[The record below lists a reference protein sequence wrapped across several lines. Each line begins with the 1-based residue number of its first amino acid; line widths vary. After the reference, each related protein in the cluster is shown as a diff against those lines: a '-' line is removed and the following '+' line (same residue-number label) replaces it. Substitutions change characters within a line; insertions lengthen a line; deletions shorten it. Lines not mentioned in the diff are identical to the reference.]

1 MGLLNSSDIQNP
13 ADDRHNE
20 SGMALVT
27 ALLATTILLA
37 LGVAIVFSSTMDT
50 VTTKNAR
57 VSEQAFFAADAGIGI
72 ARKAMAK
79 AFEDRLSKLK
89 TDLAAKTVSL
99 YSNTP
104 DPTDPTHN
112 FPIVQVLPDPDT
124 TDGQS
129 CSFYSD
135 IITNAV
141 SLSNDTTRNTKMYNL
156 NGTSFTVAFSPFSGK
171 LDLIRTPGNASK
183 AVQSMVFRYT
193 VTVTGRTDAGGTATV
208 SETGRVTS
216 DLTLTTKS
224 TITNTRNFSFSG
236 FGAFFDY
243 GDTQANAPLA
253 SGTFSGPVHTNT
265 HFAFLSSRSVAFRN
279 VVSQVDDK
287 MRYDDTSTTNPNHAI
302 PTADITG
309 IDISAEGYKQTDP
322 VPLPANEFS
331 QEYAVINSTGI
342 TDLKSDGTPVDPPG
356 AMPTSPATVFDSSGR
371 VTAAALQINLRNASG
386 NKPTISGSSIA
397 QGVYISSTDG
407 TTIGGSGIYVQ
418 GDASDIQLYA
428 DTNGDQVYVI
438 KQGSTTTTVT
448 TSFSN
453 NTTTIT
459 TGSSTRTLT
468 GVFKDKADPN
478 VIKNGAMLYVN
489 GAISKLRGGKDSSGT
504 KPAVSAS
511 TRLTI
516 TAQGDITVA
525 GDLKYAQ
532 PVSNSDGSPVSG
544 IGSITNV
551 LGIFTNDGNVNLAPE
566 STYVGGSGLSL
577 EMNAAV
583 VSFNANTSNDGGQ
596 IKGSIVFTGSTT
608 PGTNDRWRLVG
619 SRVQSKINSI
629 GYNFR
634 DIYFDTRFQGGTFAP
649 PFFPGTTYKL
659 AAVPTSTDITIASF
673 STPAA
678 SAMSGFRTNK

>member
-1 MGLLNSSDIQNP
+1 MGLLNLSDIQKP
-13 ADDRHNE
+13 ASDRQNE
-20 SGMALVT
+20 SGIALIT

-57 VSEQAFFAADAGIGI
+57 VSEQAFFAADAGVGI

-79 AFEDRLSKLK
+79 AFEDRLAKLK
-89 TDLAAKTVSL
+89 TDLAAGTVSL

-104 DPTDPTHN
+104 DTTDPTHN
-112 FPIVQVLPDPDT
+112 FPVVQVLPDPDT
-124 TDGQS
+124 TDGAS
-129 CSFYSD
+129 CTFYSD
-135 IITNAV
+135 ILTNAV

-156 NGTSFTVAFSPFSGK
+156 NGSSFTASFSPFSGK

-224 TITNTRNFSFSG
+224 TVTNTRAFSFSG

-243 GDTQANAPLA
+243 GDTQASAPLA

-279 VVSQVDDK
+279 IVSQVEDK
-287 MRYDDTSTTNPNHAI
+287 IRYDDTSTTNPNHVI

-356 AMPTSPATVFDSSGR
+356 VMPTSPATVFDSAGR
-371 VTAAALQINLRNASG
+371 VTAAALKENLRNAAG
-386 NKPTISGSSIA
+386 NKPTLSGGA
-397 QGVYISSTDG
+397 LPTGVYISSTDG
-407 TTIGGSGIYVQ
+407 ANIAGAGIYVQ
-418 GDASDIQLYA
+418 GDATDIQIYA

-438 KQGSTTTTVT
+438 KQGSTTTTVRS
-448 TSFSN
+448 SFTN
-453 NTTTIT
+453 NQTTIT
-459 TGSSTRTLT
+459 SGSSTKTMT
-468 GVFKDKADPN
+468 GLFKDKADPN
-478 VIKNGAMLYVN
+478 AIKNGAMLYVN
-489 GAISKLRGGKDSSGT
+489 GAISSLRGGKDTSST
-504 KPAVSAS
+504 KSAVASA

-516 TAQGDITVA
+516 TAQGDITIT
-525 GDLKYAQ
+525 GDIKYAQ
-532 PVSNSDGSPVSG
+532 PVANTDGSPVSG

-551 LGIFTNDGNVNLAPE
+551 LGIFTNDGNVNLAPN
-566 STYVGGSGLSL
+566 SSYVGGSGLSL

-596 IKGSIVFTGSTT
+596 IKGSIVYTGSTT
-608 PGTNDRWRLVG
+608 PGTNDRWKLVG

-659 AAVPTSTDITIASF
+659 ASVPTTTDITIASF

-678 SAMSGFRTNK
+678 SAMSWFRTNK